1 MLDNDLINPLPLSE
15 LDGFSARGECVGL
28 DPAFFFPEDGQR
40 VSPIAR
46 RACEA
51 CGVREECLTWA
62 LAHEEFG
69 FWAGLTSDERD
80 RLRRHRKAT

>member
-1 MLDNDLINPLPLSE
+1 MFNNDLVNALPVGE
-15 LDGFSARGECVGL
+15 LDGFAARGQCVGL

-46 RACEA
+46 HACET
-51 CGVREECLTWA
+51 CCVREECLVWA

-69 FWAGLTSDERD
+69 FWAGTTADERQT
-80 RLRRHRKAT
+80 LRKQRT